1 MSIIIGVASK
11 NGIPEA
17 TAPAIWSPCLDQ
29 FCWSRLSE
37 ESCFCFWGVV
47 CFLVFLSLKICFD
60 SLFSEEETCT
70 LYFGQLCPREPDMCY
85 VQLQIFMK
93 FVSIKFSG
101 TSWKCYYSLKVNWIG
116 QWFNHAPKMW
126 QIVQRLIF
134 YLRILK

>member
-11 NGIPEA
+11 NGISEA
-17 TAPAIWSPCLDQ
+17 AAPAIWSPCLDQ

-70 LYFGQLCPREPDMCY
+70 LYFGQLCPREPDTCY
-85 VQLQIFMK
+85 VQLQIFIK
-93 FVSIKFSG
+93 FVSFKFSG

-116 QWFNHAPKMW
+116 Q
-126 QIVQRLIF
+126 
-134 YLRILK
+134 